1 MSEKKADNAILKET
15 KVSSVTSRKTEE
27 SNCIAM
33 SKTKDGVG
41 SNTRKN
47 TVIATSSPAASSSVI
62 SGPSIMEGEDAT
74 TTTIAIGNET
84 YTIGEP
90 KYNISMKAVQHLKL
104 YLKMMKVLK
113 VHFKKSFFRFASI
126 CLRP

>member
-33 SKTKDGVG
+33 SKNKDGVG

-47 TVIATSSPAASSSVI
+47 TVIASPATSSSVI

-90 KYNISMKAVQHLKL
+90 NFNES
-104 YLKMMKVLK
+104 
-113 VHFKKSFFRFASI
+113 SSTS
-126 CLRP
+126 